1 MTNEP
6 YEGASD
12 KALDALARDLRP
24 IVAGAE
30 DFGLDEILEL
40 AEAKQAIA
48 AWGVKHEVAALGHGG
63 KVASWLVGALRRR
76 GLE

>member
-1 MTNEP
+1 MTSEP

-12 KALDALARDLRP
+12 RAIDQLAKELRP
-24 IVAGAE
+24 IVEGGDE
-30 DFGLDEILEL
+30 LGLDEILEL
-40 AEAKQAIA
+40 PEAKLAIA
-48 AWGVKHEVAALGHGG
+48 AWGVEHEVAALGHGG